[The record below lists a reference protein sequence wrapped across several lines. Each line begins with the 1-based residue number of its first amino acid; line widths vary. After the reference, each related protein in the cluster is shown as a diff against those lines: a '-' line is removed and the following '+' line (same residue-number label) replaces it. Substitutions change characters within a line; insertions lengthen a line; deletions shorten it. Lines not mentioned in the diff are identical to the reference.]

1 MNTSTSVGLAI
12 FFALAPFHPVV
23 AQSGPSS
30 GELLSGCAQVS
41 LQACRMSTRVV
52 SLDRLSTYEKA
63 FNCMKYGSDRGDTF
77 NLTLPIPDL
86 GALGFNIG
94 NSARYSKEVCVEE
107 IKRLDSARF
116 FKDYSDTFD
125 EECGRTLAGQYR
137 QCVDAATRLGSSGQI
152 QNLSCSL
159 SQNRDGVI
167 INTRYV
173 PGAMEGPAQY
183 RIASVKGM
191 DGIDCERD
199 VHAGVNQYSSFTCAL
214 PKDHDGG
221 TLNVRLGNGVTCSVS
236 VGQPVALEIARHR
249 RYSCSAVF
257 NSVGGSEGAQLP
269 VMVQATL
276 SGLCD
281 ICLEKN
287 LGTGSMD
294 QRSLESRL
302 KSCAVWSGHALM
314 LGEAQFCK
322 VAAIDQ
328 PAAGGYIPHG
338 GMGMPSRPGTRL
350 EISGGI
356 ALQDGVAPHVR
367 ANPCADIPPGWA
379 ISLKGQEWE
388 RIPIDFLGGDIEL
401 SPALKTIMPA
411 IEAYFSVE

>member
-1 MNTSTSVGLAI
+1 MN
-12 FFALAPFHPVV
+12 F
-23 AQSGPSS
+23 
-30 GELLSGCAQVS
+30 
-41 LQACRMSTRVV
+41 
-52 SLDRLSTYEKA
+52 DKLSTYEKA
-63 FNCMKYGSDRGDTF
+63 FNCMKYGSDRRDT
-77 NLTLPIPDL
+77 LGLSLPIPDL

-94 NSARYSKEVCVEE
+94 NTAKYCNEICIEE

-125 EECGRTLAGQYR
+125 QECGRTLAGQYR
-137 QCVDAATRLGSSGQI
+137 QCVDAATRLGRSSQI

-191 DGIDCERD
+191 DGIGCERN
-199 VHAGVNQYSSFTCAL
+199 VHAGVNQYNSFTCAL
-214 PKDHDGG
+214 PTDHDGG
-221 TLNVRLGNGVTCSVS
+221 TLNVRLGNGVTCSMN
-236 VGQPVALEIARHR
+236 VGPPVALQIDRHR
-249 RYSCSAVF
+249 RHSCSAIF
-257 NSVGGSEGAQLP
+257 SSLGATEGAQLP

-287 LGTGSMD
+287 LGTGGTD

-302 KSCAVWSGHALM
+302 KNCAVWSGHALM

-322 VAAIDQ
+322 VAAID
-328 PAAGGYIPHG
+328 PTTAGGYIPFGNIG

-356 ALQDGVAPHVR
+356 APQDGTALHAR
-367 ANPCADIPPGWA
+367 GTPCADIPPGWA

-388 RIPIDFLGGDIEL
+388 RIPIDFLVGGAEL
-401 SPALKTIMPA
+401 SPALQTIMSA
-411 IEAYFSVE
+411 IEAYFSGK